1 VLSTWRKPLKKKKL
15 MNRFEDPKSN
25 YNLGRK
31 AVWGKFVCPQHY
43 IVDGMVVRA
52 FPLYQYEDDDIPYD
66 YEYAVVTKAKHARR
80 LARDLGYY

>member
-1 VLSTWRKPLKKKKL
+1 
-15 MNRFEDPKSN
+15 MNRFENPKSN